1 MDLRFRTFCVALGR
15 HVRALRTERGM
26 TQEDM
31 MDHGFSVRHY
41 QRIEAGLSINLLT
54 VWNLARAF
62 GVSPRSILPE
72 AISPTRAVRRPPG
85 KQTQEARGNDRRMA
99 ARARQTP

>member
-1 MDLRFRTFCVALGR
+1 MDPRFRTFCVALGR
-15 HVRALRTERGM
+15 NVRALRQERGM

-62 GVSPRSILPE
+62 GVPPRSILPE
-72 AISPTRAVRRPPG
+72 GALAPRLIRR
-85 KQTQEARGNDRRMA
+85 QTGAQTKAARGPNRR
-99 ARARQTP
+99 T

>member
-1 MDLRFRTFCVALGR
+1 MDLRFRTFCVALGQ
-15 HVRALRTERGM
+15 HVRALRQERGL

-62 GVSPRSILPE
+62 GVPPRSILPDGT
-72 AISPTRAVRRPPG
+72 SPSRSLRRPPDRQA
-85 KQTQEARGNDRRMA
+85 KPARGNERRRS
-99 ARARQTP
+99 ARTSRTL

>member
-1 MDLRFRTFCVALGR
+1 MDPRFRTFCVALGQ
-15 HVRALRTERGM
+15 HVRALRQERGL

-54 VWNLARAF
+54 VWNLAHAF
-62 GVSPRSILPE
+62 GVAPRSILPDG
-72 AISPTRAVRRPPG
+72 AFAPRPVPR
-85 KQTQEARGNDRRMA
+85 QPI
-99 ARARQTP
+99 ARATETRGRKRQMSSRTGRTS

>member
-15 HVRALRTERGM
+15 HVRALRQERGM

-62 GVSPRSILPE
+62 GVPPRSILPDG
-72 AISPTRAVRRPPG
+72 AFGPRVTRRQPNAQAMPTSGPNRRTSRRAGR
-85 KQTQEARGNDRRMA
+85 T
-99 ARARQTP
+99 T

>member
-1 MDLRFRTFCVALGR
+1 
-15 HVRALRTERGM
+15 M

-62 GVSPRSILPE
+62 GVSPRAILPE
-72 AISPTRAVRRPPG
+72 GTSPSRAVRRPPDRQA
-85 KQTQEARGNDRRMA
+85 KPARGERRTSE
-99 ARARQTP
+99 RTTRTP

>member
-1 MDLRFRTFCVALGR
+1 
-15 HVRALRTERGM
+15 M

-62 GVSPRSILPE
+62 GVPPRSILPE
-72 AISPTRAVRRPPG
+72 GTSPLRVARRPPERPA
-85 KQTQEARGNDRRMA
+85 QPARGSERRRQR
-99 ARARQTP
+99 ARAASD